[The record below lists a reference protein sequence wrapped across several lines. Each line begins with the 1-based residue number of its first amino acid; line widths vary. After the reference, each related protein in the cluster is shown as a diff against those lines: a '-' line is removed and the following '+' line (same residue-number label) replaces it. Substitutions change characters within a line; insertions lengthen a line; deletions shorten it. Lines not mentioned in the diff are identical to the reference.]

1 MIATDHHSEMLPLR
15 AAAALLG
22 VHPTTLRRWEMQGRL
37 GAQHLGPRGE
47 RFYTRQDVLR
57 LAQADTERVR
67 ESQRAVVE
75 VARAISGSLDLHA
88 VAQTVIEE
96 AVRVVGS
103 NRCAIYLLN
112 AERTMFEP
120 LAGIDVNDPES
131 AEQLFYPTPLPLDA
145 LPLLRYALEHPEPI
159 VIEDA
164 ETHPLSNPD
173 LLRYFKTRTVINVG
187 LRRPDG
193 LVFALM
199 PFIWT
204 GEPHPVRDDDIF
216 FAQSL
221 ARLAEVALS
230 NALLFTRHEQ
240 ERARATIINDVISD
254 VNSGRNLNDTLTRA
268 VSSLVQQLHADEGCI
283 WLVDSSGQSII
294 GAAEAQTHAASCIGA
309 KLSIAASPNIARV
322 INEQR
327 PVLVSRADALGDERV
342 WFTLFDI
349 QAALYV
355 PLLTQGCLVGMA
367 FVNYVERPGAL
378 HTDDL
383 HFAGLLAAQCALAIE
398 RAQLLE
404 AERARAAELEAVFH
418 AMTDSVIISDVSGW
432 ARSYNAASM
441 RGIGPEI
448 VHDVENMR
456 DLAGRIAALKMRYPD
471 GRPLEQAD
479 APTTRA
485 LHGEVVTNMELLCDG
500 PDGREQALLCSSAPI
515 LDASEQ
521 VIAAV
526 TVSRDITDVLA
537 ERRARLALAESYR
550 QTAAELEA
558 VISQMG
564 EGVIVVDR
572 SGLIQLC
579 NQYAAQLH
587 GGGNLE
593 GTCYGQGPDYR
604 ICEPELAA
612 GPVHMLPFGRAMD
625 GEIVTS
631 AEWSVYRADG
641 SVVILQGSASPIV
654 GAAGERLGAVV
665 VLRDVTARRQLED
678 EKDQFLSIVSHELK
692 TPLTTIKGLSELA
705 QRRILRGAP
714 TDGVLHN
721 LQTVARQVERM
732 EHLIGDLLD
741 SQRLKTGVLP
751 FNLAPIDFTAVV
763 RAARERAAALTD
775 QHTIDLVQHG
785 AEPLP
790 ISADLGRVEQVLDN
804 MLSNAIKYSP
814 PGTAIV
820 MELSREADA
829 AVLRVR
835 DHGIG
840 IPAEGRERL
849 FERFYRG
856 ANAVAGKYSGLGIGL
871 ALSREIAQRHD
882 GTLVLEATS
891 PAGST
896 FKLALPLLP

>member
-1 MIATDHHSEMLPLR
+1 MIATDQHSDMLPLR
-15 AAAALLG
+15 EAAALLG
-22 VHPTTLRRWEMQGRL
+22 VHPTTLRRWEVQGRL

-57 LAQADTERVR
+57 LAQARTERVR

-75 VARAISGSLDLHA
+75 VARAIGGSLDLHA
-88 VAQTVIEE
+88 VAQTVVEE

-131 AEQLFYPTPLPLDA
+131 AEQLFYPTPLPIDA
-145 LPLLRYALEHPEPI
+145 MPLLRYALDHPEPI

-164 ETHPLSNPD
+164 ETHPLSNPE

-199 PFIWT
+199 PFVWT

-240 ERARATIINDVISD
+240 ERTRATIINDVVSD
-254 VNSGRNLNDTLTRA
+254 VNSGCNLNDTLTRA

-283 WLVDSSGQSII
+283 WLVDSEVQCMI

-309 KLSIAASPNIARV
+309 TLSIAASPNITRV
-322 INEQR
+322 IAEQR
-327 PVLVSRADALGDERV
+327 PVLVSRAEALGDEQV
-342 WFTLFDI
+342 WLTLFDI

-367 FVNYVERPGAL
+367 FVNYVELPAPL
-378 HTDDL
+378 HADDL

-404 AERARAAELEAVFH
+404 AERARAAELEAVFE
-418 AMTDSVIISDVSGW
+418 AMTDSVIISDLSGR
-432 ARSYNAASM
+432 ARSYNGASM
-441 RGIGPEI
+441 RGIGAE
-448 VHDVENMR
+448 DLR
-456 DLAGRIAALKMRYPD
+456 DLAGRIKALNMRHPD
-471 GRPLEQAD
+471 GQPLELAD
-479 APTTRA
+479 APTARA
-485 LHGEVVTNMELLCDG
+485 LRGEVVTNMELLCDA
-500 PDGREQALLCSSAPI
+500 PDARTQAMLCSSAPI
-515 LDASEQ
+515 WDASGQ
-521 VIAAV
+521 MIAVV
-526 TVSRDITDVLA
+526 TVSRNITDVLA

-587 GGGNLE
+587 GGANLE
-593 GTCYGQGPDYR
+593 GTCYGQGQDYQMYLS
-604 ICEPELAA
+604 ESSASEAHA
-612 GPVHMLPFGRAMD
+612 LPFGRAMD
-625 GEIVTS
+625 GEIVTN
-631 AEWSVYRADG
+631 AEWSVCRADG
-641 SVVILQGSASPIV
+641 SLVILHGSASPIV
-654 GAAGERLGAVV
+654 GADGERLGAVV

-705 QRRILRGAP
+705 RRRLSRGAS
-714 TDGVLHN
+714 TDDVLHN
-721 LQTVARQVERM
+721 LRTVARQVKRM
-732 EHLIGDLLD
+732 EHLVGDLLD

-751 FNLAPIDFTAVV
+751 LSLAPIDFRAVV
-763 RAARERAAALTD
+763 REARERACALTD
-775 QHTIDLVQHG
+775 QHTIELVQQ
-785 AEPLP
+785 AVEPLP
-790 ISADLGRVEQVLDN
+790 ISADMGRIEQVLDN

-814 PGTAIV
+814 QGSAIV
-820 MELSREADA
+820 IELSREANA

-840 IPAEGRERL
+840 IPIEGRERL

-856 ANAVAGKYSGLGIGL
+856 ANVVGNKYSGLGIGL
-871 ALSREIAQRHD
+871 ALSRELAQRHD

-896 FKLALPLLP
+896 FKLVLPLVL

>member
-1 MIATDHHSEMLPLR
+1 MIATDQYPDMVPLR
-15 AAAALLG
+15 EAAALLG
-22 VHPTTLRRWEMQGRL
+22 VHPTTLRRWELQGRL
-37 GAQHLGPRGE
+37 GAQYLGPRGE

-112 AERTMFEP
+112 AERTLFEP

-131 AEQLFYPTPLPLDA
+131 AERLFYPTPLPLDA
-145 LPLLRYALEHPEPI
+145 MPLLRYALEHPEPI

-164 ETHPLSNPD
+164 ETHPLGNPD

-193 LVFALM
+193 QVFALM

-204 GEPHPVRDDDIF
+204 GEPYPVRDDDIF

-230 NALLFTRHEQ
+230 NALLFARHEQ
-240 ERARATIINDVISD
+240 ERARATIIGDVISD

-283 WLVDSSGQSII
+283 WLVDSDGQHII

-309 KLSIAASPNIARV
+309 SLSIARSPNIARV
-322 INEQR
+322 IGGQR
-327 PVLVSRADALGDERV
+327 PVLVSRAEALGDERV

-367 FVNYVERPGAL
+367 FVNYLEPPTSL
-378 HTDDL
+378 HADDL

-404 AERARAAELEAVFH
+404 AERARAAELEAVFE
-418 AMTDSVIISDVSGW
+418 AMTDSVIISDLSGR

-441 RGIGPEI
+441 RGVGTE
-448 VHDVENMR
+448 DLR
-456 DLAGRIAALKMRYPD
+456 DLAGRIKALNMRYPD
-471 GRPLEQAD
+471 GRPLGLAD

-485 LHGEVVTNMELLCDG
+485 LHGEVVTNMELLCDA
-500 PDGREQALLCSSAPI
+500 PDSGEQALLCSSAPI
-515 LDASEQ
+515 SDASGQ

-526 TVSRDITDVLA
+526 TVSRDITAMLA
-537 ERRARLALAESYR
+537 ERRARLELAESYR

-564 EGVIVVDR
+564 EGVIVVDPD
-572 SGLIQLC
+572 GQILLC

-587 GGGNLE
+587 GGAQLE
-593 GTCYGQGPDYR
+593 GTRYGHGPGYHVYLSE
-604 ICEPELAA
+604 CAA
-612 GPVHMLPFGRAMD
+612 GLPQELPFRQALD
-625 GEIVTS
+625 GEIVAST
-631 AEWSVYRADG
+631 EWSVGRADG
-641 SVVILQGSASPIV
+641 STVILHGSASPIV
-654 GAAGERLGAVV
+654 GAADERLGAVV
-665 VLRDVTARRQLED
+665 VLRDVTARRQVED

-705 QRRILRGAP
+705 QRRLARGASA
-714 TDGVLHN
+714 DDVQRH
-721 LQTVARQVERM
+721 LQTVSRQVERM

-751 FNLAPIDFTAVV
+751 LNHAPIDFTTVV
-763 RAARERAAALTD
+763 REARERAGAQTD
-775 QHTIDLVQHG
+775 QHTIEVVQRG
-785 AEPLP
+785 GEPLP
-790 ISADLGRVEQVLDN
+790 ISADMGRIEQVLDN

-814 PGTAIV
+814 PGSAIV
-820 MELSREADA
+820 MELGREADTV
-829 AVLRVR
+829 VLRVR
-835 DHGIG
+835 DQGIG
-840 IPAEGRERL
+840 IPVEDRGRL
-849 FERFYRG
+849 FERFYRA
-856 ANAVAGKYSGLGIGL
+856 ANVVGRQYSGLGIGL
-871 ALSREIAQRHD
+871 ALSREIALRHG
-882 GTLVLEATS
+882 GTLALESSSA
-891 PAGST
+891 AGST
-896 FKLALPLLP
+896 FKLALPLLS